1 MPACKGFR
9 NEALDKG
16 SPFFKGR
23 PQVNKPRCWF
33 PEHGNVCGPGHE
45 WWRMC
50 TRQVGMFLIFLLS
63 LHCSLQVFVWL
74 CDICGMFSI
83 YTVMDVLPVGLS
95 SQGLFLPIIDTL
107 TYLRT
112 SKPGFTGQTIV
123 ATQQF
128 QQDVCGLNET
138 ALSGCSFNAKLP
150 YATSNGSWN
159 ASDQGEL
166 HWLTKHNWVIFR
178 GFHYYHSQWGQFV
191 QKWLGN
197 KCFERQSEAL
207 CKYSQI

>member
-1 MPACKGFR
+1 MKHWTKVPPSLREGHKWTNPDVDSQNMATFVGRDMNDDACVHGKLACFWYFCCVCIHLHAKGLQFTGLR
-9 NEALDKG
+9 
-16 SPFFKGR
+16 
-23 PQVNKPRCWF
+23 
-33 PEHGNVCGPGHE
+33 
-45 WWRMC
+45 
-50 TRQVGMFLIFLLS
+50 LI
-63 LHCSLQVFVWL
+63 VWYI
-74 CDICGMFSI
+74 ICGMFSI
-83 YTVMDVLPVGLS
+83 YTVMDVLCVGLS
-95 SQGLFLPIIDTL
+95 SQGLFLPIINTL
-107 TYLRT
+107 THLLT

-123 ATQQF
+123 ATRQF
-128 QQDVCGLNET
+128 QQDFCGLNET

-150 YATSNGSWN
+150 YATSNGSRN

-207 CKYSQI
+207 CKYSEI